1 MAITE
6 QYPLID
12 NYIYMYH
19 TGTYIVLP
27 TYPHPIQD
35 TMQISYSPTNLLGR
49 SAPIYSYSYSGPRTI
64 QFSFEL
70 HRDMMY
76 QINRTNSSVVPTIE
90 EDYVDRM
97 IKEVQAASVPNYD
110 ASKKM
115 VDPPMVAV
123 RIGDEIYIK
132 GVISS
137 TVMVTYDLPILSN
150 NKFAQVSINF
160 GVNEVDPFDAEVL
173 MKIGSFRKS
182 DLSLAYG
189 EVATLPSTASENI
202 YNQVSTTPVSY
213 YDEEYSIGGTPTVTT
228 LASYNYLDRYGL
240 EQGVLK
246 SIYTGQ
252 EIKVEKMQTNIFTK
266 GALTNNMRILEKFVN
281 DTSNTEFR
289 LNGSWT

>member
-202 YNQVSTTPVSY
+202 YNQVSTAPTSY
-213 YDEEYSIGGTPTVTT
+213 YDEDYSTTGVPTKSMLETFVDNIIDIANRKPTVVQ
-228 LASYNYLDRYGL
+228 Y
-240 EQGVLK
+240 
-246 SIYTGQ
+246 I
-252 EIKVEKMQTNIFTK
+252 
-266 GALTNNMRILEKFVN
+266 N
-281 DTSNTEFR
+281 DTTFMKNWGVPVYNMMDSRKAAAGIMGGVSFSPTATR
-289 LNGSWT
+289 

>member
-1 MAITE
+1 MALTE

-35 TMQISYSPTNLLGR
+35 TMQISYSPTTLLGR

-110 ASKKM
+110 ASQKM

-132 GVISS
+132 GVINSS
-137 TVMVTYDLPILSN
+137 VMVTYDLPILSN

-189 EVATLPSTASENI
+189 EVATLPSTANENI
-202 YNQVSTTPVSY
+202 YNQVSTTPASY
-213 YDEEYSIGGTPTVTT
+213 YDEEYSISGVPTTIQLNTASWESSLTKSVTLPTVWGKDITV
-228 LASYNYLDRYGL
+228 
-240 EQGVLK
+240 QP
-246 SIYTGQ
+246 I
-252 EIKVEKMQTNIFTK
+252 QTNIFLK
-266 GALTNNMRILEKFVN
+266 GALVHNIRAFGQFV
-281 DTSNTEFR
+281 DDAADTEFR
-289 LNGSWT
+289 WTGSIS